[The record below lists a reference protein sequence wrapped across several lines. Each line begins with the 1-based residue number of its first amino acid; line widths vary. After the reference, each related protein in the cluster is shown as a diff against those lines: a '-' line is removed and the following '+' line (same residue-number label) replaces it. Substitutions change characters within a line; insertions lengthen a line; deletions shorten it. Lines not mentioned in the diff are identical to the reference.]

1 MFSLQQNKQ
10 LIEIFDSFC
19 TQYVSTFVKIKYI
32 FSNYS
37 ALQAFLE
44 SGVRPM
50 ILNTKLSSA
59 LGSSPGEKS
68 IKQSWELKE
77 TGLYTITKDI
87 FENNQFIRI
96 VGQTSNHPLPPS
108 SQPGVKDLKKCCS
121 GKL

>member
-1 MFSLQQNKQ
+1 MQHWEISCYTTAVLLFWISLVKQNKQ
-10 LIEIFDSFC
+10 LIEIFGSFC

-37 ALQAFLE
+37 TLQAFLE

-68 IKQSWELKE
+68 LELG
-77 TGLYTITKDI
+77 T
-87 FENNQFIRI
+87 
-96 VGQTSNHPLPPS
+96 
-108 SQPGVKDLKKCCS
+108 
-121 GKL
+121 